1 MIMNASSISKKARR
15 KRRNRD
21 PTKPKRPLS
30 AYMLYAN
37 EQRSTFRDQF
47 PTEKLMEI
55 SKRIAVAWHALDDAS
70 RAKYTSQ
77 AAVAK
82 KSYLQAM
89 EVWKAQQPV
98 KVKKP
103 STAYNFF
110 MKETRLSIIAEHP
123 SLTQCEIMTKVGL
136 AWRNADD
143 ATKARFINLANEDK
157 KRYKRETAAVN
168 TSI

>member
-1 MIMNASSISKKARR
+1 MIMSAPSIPKKTRR

-30 AYMLYAN
+30 AYMFYAN
-37 EQRSTFRDQF
+37 EQRGKFREEF

-55 SKRIAVAWHALDDAS
+55 SKRIATAWHALDDAS
-70 RAKYTSQ
+70 RDKYTSK

-98 KVKKP
+98 KIKKP
-103 STAYNFF
+103 ATAYNFF
-110 MKETRLSIIAEHP
+110 MKETRISIISEHP
-123 SLTQCEIMTKVGL
+123 SLTQSEIMTKVGL

-143 ATKARFINLANEDK
+143 ATKARFIELANQDK
-157 KRYKRETAAVN
+157 ERYKRENAAVH